1 MKQRNGAFSLLGAA
15 AFSTFAFPAFA
26 NTATEQIGTQSA
38 TINGNNNQI
47 IQIINQISID
57 RRGQG
62 SGNNNRR
69 GTVQDID
76 QGATINGSG
85 NSVYQESTQV
95 NRQESTRPGQRNGQA
110 RHDDDDDD
118 DDDDRGRGHS
128 RGHDDDHDHD
138 DDDDD
143 D

>member
-1 MKQRNGAFSLLGAA
+1 MKQRNGAFSLLGAV
-15 AFSTFAFPAFA
+15 AFSTFSFPAFA

-118 DDDDRGRGHS
+118 DRGRGHS
-128 RGHDDDHDHD
+128 RGHGD

>member
-1 MKQRNGAFSLLGAA
+1 MKQRNGALSLLGAA
-15 AFSTFAFPAFA
+15 VFSTLSFPAFA

-38 TINGNNNQI
+38 TIDGNNNQI
-47 IQIINQISID
+47 IQVINQISID
-57 RRGQG
+57 RRGLGRG
-62 SGNNNRR
+62 SGNNNRQ

-118 DDDDRGRGHS
+118 DRGRGHS
-128 RGHDDDHDHD
+128 RGHGD

-143 D
+143 DDD